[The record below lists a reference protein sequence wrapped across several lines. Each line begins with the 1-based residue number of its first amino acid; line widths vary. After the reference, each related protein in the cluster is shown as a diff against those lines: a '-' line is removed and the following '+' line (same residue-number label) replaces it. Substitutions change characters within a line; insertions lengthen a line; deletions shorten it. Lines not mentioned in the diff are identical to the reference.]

1 MISGHQK
8 TLHLK
13 MCPFLLQVDFPI
25 GKHVL
30 NANER
35 AGAEKAMWIALLVL
49 ETCKLSSSVE
59 SVC

>member
-35 AGAEKAMWIALLVL
+35 AGAEKAEMF
-49 ETCKLSSSVE
+49 VE
-59 SVC
+59 GQSMVRNM